1 MHESVDED
9 AWEECLGILVEKTDE
24 VLLGLASFLA
34 SHPTYP
40 KLLSLMG
47 YEMDWFERTTNSRMS
62 SFSSVVII
70 PGRLQSLLG
79 SRRL

>member
-1 MHESVDED
+1 MQESVDED

-24 VLLGLASFLA
+24 VLLGLARFLA

-47 YEMDWFERTTNSRMS
+47 YEMD
-62 SFSSVVII
+62 
-70 PGRLQSLLG
+70 
-79 SRRL
+79 